1 MELNQNVILIAVVA
15 VGLLVC
21 YFLWREVK
29 RTQTDVQG
37 LKVFSSRMASYIEPT
52 PPADA
57 LAGGPTCEAE
67 GTCAIAATRVDEKE
81 VNDSAKPST
90 EEKKDN

>member
-1 MELNQNVILIAVVA
+1 MMELNQNVILIAVVA

-37 LKVFSSRMASYIEPT
+37 LKVFSSQMANYIEP
-52 PPADA
+52 ADPGA
-57 LAGGPTCEAE
+57 TGGPTCEG
-67 GTCAIAATRVDEKE
+67 GTCDITATRVDEEE
-81 VNDSAKPST
+81 VTEQSA

>member
-52 PPADA
+52 DA

-67 GTCAIAATRVDEKE
+67 GTCAIAATRVDEEE

>member
-1 MELNQNVILIAVVA
+1 MMELNQNVILIAVVA

-37 LKVFSSRMASYIEPT
+37 LKVFSSRMASYIEPA
-52 PPADA
+52 PAA
-57 LAGGPTCEAE
+57 APEGATCEAE
-67 GTCAIAATRVDEKE
+67 GTCAIAATRVDEEE
-81 VNDSAKPST
+81 VIDSAKPST

>member
-37 LKVFSSRMASYIEPT
+37 LKVFSSQMATYIEPT
-52 PPADA
+52 APGAT
-57 LAGGPTCEAE
+57 GGPTCE
-67 GTCAIAATRVDEKE
+67 GGKCDITATRVDEEE
-81 VNDSAKPST
+81 VTEQSA